1 MQGVSKRPL
10 HLNTQ
15 RNWFLRRKI
24 CGIVKILAIQVFQ
37 LSRTFSWRS
46 SASLRPTP
54 SFCQTRPRRDCRN
67 PSIRA
72 RFSLQRFLLTR
83 LSNQNATA
91 TGMVVYKVVAGF
103 RTSEPPHPPIPG
115 CPDAVGGAPRRGGR
129 GVHFPAFTPKR
140 APVSL
145 IHPLRGSPPTGAVR
159 GIPQSPDAVFESCWR
174 RLRLLGDKWGAG
186 RGLPSKWRYTS
197 EPACRPPHVEFHAL
211 NPHLVGDESLPCCHQ
226 ASAHVRHGKY

>member
-91 TGMVVYKVVAGF
+91 TGRVVYKVVAGF

-115 CPDAVGGAPRRGGR
+115 CPDAVGGLRGGEGEGYIFPLLPQNVPLSASFILFEEVLQR
-129 GVHFPAFTPKR
+129 GPFGVFLNHLTQCLNLAGEDFGSSATNGVQGG
-140 APVSL
+140 VSL
-145 IHPLRGSPPTGAVR
+145 QSGDIPLNQLAV
-159 GIPQSPDAVFESCWR
+159 
-174 RLRLLGDKWGAG
+174 LH
-186 RGLPSKWRYTS
+186 T
-197 EPACRPPHVEFHAL
+197 L
-211 NPHLVGDESLPCCHQ
+211 NFMH
-226 ASAHVRHGKY
+226 